1 MTTHGISRITAITT
15 LAALSLFQVTSA
27 MAHSSYAMDRLEF
40 NRRAADQFAP
50 LFWRED
56 SNNDGIIQ
64 PDELAVLIGFGKPH
78 ENELSHWVD
87 GQQHFTKNFAMAFH
101 QIAQAPRDAGADAP
115 RQKLIRQE
123 LAQGRTTLVETDL
136 SHDSPGDIAMVKHL
150 INAAKHI
157 ENIYRQQQG
166 VFGLDTAIPGDDL
179 ASQMLFYRNQS
190 PFCEAPATE
199 KNQQCNALAVRPA
212 KLSGLYPAAI
222 QSDPLFCDALA
233 KSANG
238 ADLMNHFSV
247 VMKGDKPDTY
257 KSVSYSIAY
266 KKDMQAIAGELEAAA
281 DALDGS
287 EAAYKN
293 YLRAAAQGFRSN
305 DWEPANR
312 AWVAMSATN
321 SKWYARIAPDE
332 VYHEPCSWK
341 AGFALQLAR
350 INRASLAWQEKLEPM
365 KNEMEQT
372 LATMAG
378 PPYTARD
385 VKFKIPD
392 FIDVALNAGD
402 QRPAFGA
409 TIGQSLPNW
418 GPVAESGG
426 RTVAMTNLFT
436 DADSNHSAAL
446 SMSSV
451 FCSNTNKYASN
462 NPENSL
468 ITSFLHEMAHN
479 LGPSHEYRVD
489 GKTDVQA
496 FGGPLSSTLE
506 ELKAQTSAMFLTD
519 WLEAKAIFTAQRA
532 NELHTY
538 DISWMFG
545 HISRGMYT
553 ADNHALNY
561 SHLAAI
567 QLGWLMKQGA
577 ITWNAAQLAA
587 NGTDKG
593 CIEVDFGK
601 LPAAIQSLETTVLH
615 IKATTD
621 KQTAEQLK
629 AEYVDGKNDFAKLKD
644 TITERWL
651 RMPKGSLVYS
661 LRY

>member
-1 MTTHGISRITAITT
+1 MTTQGITRFAAITA
-15 LAALSLFQVTSA
+15 LAVLSQFPVSGV

-40 NRRAADQFAP
+40 NRRAADQFLP

-56 SNNDGIIQ
+56 RNNDGTIQ
-64 PDELAVLIGFGKPH
+64 PDELVVLIGFGKPH
-78 ENELSHWVD
+78 ENELRHWVD
-87 GQQHFTKNFAMAFH
+87 SQQHFTGNFATAFH
-101 QIAQAPRDAGADAP
+101 QIAQAPHEAGADAP

-136 SHDSPGDIAMVKHL
+136 SHDSPGEIAMVRHL

-166 VFGLDTAIPGDDL
+166 VFGLDADIPVGDL

-199 KNQQCNALAVRPA
+199 KNQQCNALTTHPA

-222 QSDPLFCDALA
+222 QNDQHFCDALA
-233 KSANG
+233 KSSNA
-238 ADLMNHFSV
+238 ADVMNHFSV
-247 VMKGDKPDTY
+247 VMNGDKPGTY
-257 KSVSYSIAY
+257 KSVPYSVAY
-266 KKDMQAIAGELEAAA
+266 KKDMQVIAIELEAAA
-281 DALDGS
+281 NALDDS

-293 YLRAAAQGFRSN
+293 YLHAAAQSFRNN

-332 VYHEPCSWK
+332 VYHEPCAWK

-350 INRASLAWQEKLEPM
+350 INRASLAWQQKLEPM

-378 PPYTARD
+378 APYKARD

-392 FIDVALNAGD
+392 FIDVVLNAGD

-436 DADSNHSAAL
+436 DADSSHSGAQL
-446 SMSSV
+446 MSSV
-451 FCSNTNKYASN
+451 FCSNTNKYATT

-519 WLEAKAIFTAQRA
+519 WLVTKSMFTSQRA

-567 QLGWLMKQGA
+567 QLGWLIKQGA
-577 ITWNAAQLAA
+577 ITWNASQLAA

-593 CIEVDFGK
+593 CMEVDFDK
-601 LPAAIQSLETTVLH
+601 LPAAIQSLETTVLQ